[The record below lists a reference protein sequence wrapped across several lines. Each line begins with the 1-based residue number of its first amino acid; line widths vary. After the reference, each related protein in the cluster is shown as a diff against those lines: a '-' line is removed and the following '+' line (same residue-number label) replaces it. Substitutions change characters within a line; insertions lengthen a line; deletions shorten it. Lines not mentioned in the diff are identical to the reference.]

1 MAVQELRAK
10 VGVGGVAGL
19 SAGKSCSTCSCKAA
33 ADGDAWRRWCPGQ
46 DLAMVRG
53 GAGLGAAVP
62 GLLILGG
69 LFAVGV
75 EGVGQGFGQLV
86 LGALVKRAALLVC
99 HREEVIGTLAC
110 GGDTGTADKE

>member
-1 MAVQELRAK
+1 MAVRELRAQ

-33 ADGDAWRRWCPGQ
+33 ADGDAWGRRRPGH
-46 DLAMVRG
+46 DLAIG
-53 GAGLGAAVP
+53 LGWLGAAVP

-86 LGALVKRAALLVC
+86 LGALVKRSALLVC